1 MEHVNPQ
8 KRKKRDQMKESYDNK
23 EMIED
28 QENAEM
34 LEDDE
39 DKENEH
45 FSANSQDLLSMV
57 ESKGIVVT
65 QK

>member
-1 MEHVNPQ
+1 
-8 KRKKRDQMKESYDNK
+8 MKESYDNK

-45 FSANSQDLLSMV
+45 FSANSQDLLTMV

>member
-1 MEHVNPQ
+1 
-8 KRKKRDQMKESYDNK
+8 MKESYDNK